1 MKNKYLLLVIIPLI
15 LVGCSIKYGIVATT
29 YEEGEENILK
39 DSVGKS
45 ITEVDTIMRDSFS
58 QGLAVG
64 VEIDIYIQDGFKD
77 IEGSYM
83 NKSMDTFFDGGM
95 WKPEEVKFNSSKKYN
110 SRIYVGTNYTKFP
123 TSYIGLGFLDLDT
136 TDVTQCWVLWETSTK
151 IVSHIFCGIKK
162 DDTKSHLMTFADP
175 PEGVMI
181 IKK

>member
-64 VEIDIYIQDGFKD
+64 VEIDIYIQDG
-77 IEGSYM
+77 
-83 NKSMDTFFDGGM
+83 
-95 WKPEEVKFNSSKKYN
+95 
-110 SRIYVGTNYTKFP
+110 
-123 TSYIGLGFLDLDT
+123 L
-136 TDVTQCWVLWETSTK
+136 K
-151 IVSHIFCGIKK
+151 ILKVVI
-162 DDTKSHLMTFADP
+162 
-175 PEGVMI
+175 
-181 IKK
+181 